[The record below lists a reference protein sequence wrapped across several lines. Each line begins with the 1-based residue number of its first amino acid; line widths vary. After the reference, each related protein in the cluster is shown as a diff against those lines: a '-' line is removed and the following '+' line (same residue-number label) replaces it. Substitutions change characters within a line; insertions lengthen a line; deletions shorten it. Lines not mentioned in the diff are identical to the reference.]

1 MRHTD
6 NRTSLTAQMPSA
18 NLDNELRYMY
28 MCDAN
33 FSVEYWMNL
42 MRFWM
47 DIDERLQC
55 NETRDALDFATD

>member
-1 MRHTD
+1 
-6 NRTSLTAQMPSA
+6 MPSA